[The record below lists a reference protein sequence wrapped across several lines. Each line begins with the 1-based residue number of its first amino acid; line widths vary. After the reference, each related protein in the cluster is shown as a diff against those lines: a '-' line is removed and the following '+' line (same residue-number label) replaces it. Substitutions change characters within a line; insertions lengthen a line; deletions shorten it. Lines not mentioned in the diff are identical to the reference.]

1 MMSSNSANNL
11 LDEAL
16 GFNDG
21 GCGGGGGGGGLL
33 LLIEDCVETSGAFI
47 LHHLIKRCLS
57 SPNRPNDV
65 VVFLSFAH
73 PFSHYDRVLRKMGC
87 NLVVQRENKRFVYH
101 DMLNLNY
108 PVTDGEKG
116 TEDLLLSMYGKIQ
129 KTVELCSSREGKNST
144 IMIDDISL
152 MEVALCGS
160 SNLVLDFLR
169 YCCSLA
175 TQFGCLVIILNHE
188 DIYSTM
194 DVPSPLL
201 QMEYLA
207 NIVIKAEPLAT
218 GLATDVHGQ
227 LTVLNKGIC
236 QGSGYSKSKIR
247 NFHFRL
253 KENCVEYFYP
263 GSRT

>member
-16 GFNDG
+16 GFNDE
-21 GCGGGGGGGGLL
+21 CGGGGGGLL
-33 LLIEDCVETSGAFI
+33 LLIEDRVETSGAFI
-47 LHHLIKRCLS
+47 LHHLIKRRLS

-73 PFSHYDRVLRKMGC
+73 PFSHYDRILRKMGC
-87 NLVVQRENKRFVYH
+87 NLGVQKENKRFVYY

-116 TEDLLLSMYGKIQ
+116 AEDLLLSVYGKIQ
-129 KTVELCSSREGKNST
+129 KTVELCSSREGYKNST

-160 SNLVLDFLR
+160 SNLVLDFLH
-169 YCCSLA
+169 YCYSLA
-175 TQFGCLVIILNHE
+175 TQFDCLVIILNHE
-188 DIYSTM
+188 DVYSTV

-236 QGSGYSKSKIR
+236 QGSGCSKSKIR
-247 NFHFRL
+247 NFHFRV